1 MAQLMK
7 AGGIVRMFL
16 FGFVLPGAAAQVSQ
30 PGPPSPERLSLF
42 SQVRRHFDRLSE
54 SGPLC
59 FGRFG
64 SFLPF
69 YA

>member
-1 MAQLMK
+1 MEQLMK

-16 FGFVLPGAAAQVSQ
+16 YGFELPGGAAQVSQ
-30 PGPPSPERLSLF
+30 PGPPPPERLSLF
-42 SQVRRHFDRLSE
+42 SQVRGPSDSLSE

-59 FGRFG
+59 FRRFG